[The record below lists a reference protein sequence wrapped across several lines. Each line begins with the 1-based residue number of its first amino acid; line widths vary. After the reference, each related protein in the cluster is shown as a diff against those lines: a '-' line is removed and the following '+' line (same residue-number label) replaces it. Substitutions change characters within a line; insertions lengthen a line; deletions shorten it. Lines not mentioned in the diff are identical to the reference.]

1 MIRFSAS
8 FFMLSV
14 IASLSGTPRIA
25 LAAQSYDNCT
35 GFITSVPTVISTQGT
50 WCLKQDLAT
59 TISSGNAIT
68 VNNNNVTIDCNDFK
82 LGGLGAGVSTTA
94 NGIYS
99 LDRVNTTIRH
109 CNIRGFH
116 DGIFLDG
123 STGGGNVI
131 EDNRLDNN
139 TYNAIRVFG
148 DGSTIR
154 RNRVFDTG
162 GTTVSPTAWG
172 IVTVYGVDIRDNTVS
187 GVTATGG
194 GNGSAFGITT
204 QNAPGSSIE
213 NNRVR
218 GLLGDGTGVAYA
230 INNFSTGRIVLRGN
244 DVIGDAAPG
253 SFGIVCVDIY
263 GSAEDNDINGFE
275 TALHNCSDDGD
286 NTVHP

>member
-8 FFMLSV
+8 LFLLSV
-14 IASLSGTPRIA
+14 VSVLSGVPRIA

-35 GFITSVPTVISTQGT
+35 GFITSVPTVIATQGT

-59 TISSGNAIT
+59 SIGSGNAIT
-68 VNNNNVTIDCNDFK
+68 VNTNNVTIDCNDFK
-82 LGGLGAGVSTTA
+82 LGGLGAGLGTLA

-109 CNIRGFH
+109 CNIRGFK

-123 STGGGNVI
+123 TTGGGNLI

-139 TYNAIRVFG
+139 TYNSIRVFG

-154 RNRVFDTG
+154 RNQVFATG
-162 GTTVSPTAWG
+162 GTTGNPSAWG
-172 IVTVYGVDIRDNTVS
+172 IVTVYSVDIRDNTVS
-187 GVTATGG
+187 GVTATSG

-204 QNAPGSSIE
+204 QVGPGGSVE
-213 NNRVR
+213 NNRIR
-218 GLLGDGTGVAYA
+218 GVLADGTGVAYA
-230 INNFSTGRIVLRGN
+230 INNFSTGRFVMRGN
-244 DVIGDAAPG
+244 DVLGDAAPG
-253 SFGIVCVDIY
+253 SYGIVCVDVY
-263 GSAEDNDINGFE
+263 GSAENNEISGFE